1 MVLLKK
7 MTVSS
12 NGNIRLRCAMKL
24 LGCAKIF
31 GVLGCLGY
39 VSAGVCRPAPEG
51 EGGYLVSFLVFSVAW
66 SRYRYRYY
74 L

>member
-1 MVLLKK
+1 MVLLEK

-12 NGNIRLRCAMKL
+12 HGNIRLRCAMKL

-39 VSAGVCRPAPEG
+39 VSAGLCKEVLIQDLLGCVRMC
-51 EGGYLVSFLVFSVAW
+51 
-66 SRYRYRYY
+66 
-74 L
+74 